1 MQHIAL
7 FHRFQS
13 VRTSILYGR
22 ASSPGRWRTVSESEY
37 DTSSV
42 EEELGDSPQ
51 ASIDGDARSDKF
63 EEHLQTFADDKTRP
77 EQAAE
82 AQSVSDGDKSL
93 KEREELLPLLDPL
106 GQVIKE
112 IRSLSG
118 FENFFVPL
126 TAEEIRGVAQTH
138 PIVVL
143 VGSILHQDAIV
154 LSRDKVDHVDLCEAV
169 DSKHFIAPEK
179 LRELSREDMS
189 AIIDDS
195 NDFSVRNDYLC
206 EILQKL
212 WKGVAEPI
220 SNTIGFEKL
229 NRTPTIKEI
238 ILSSSKRHII
248 WMRTGD
254 FHRLPINM
262 ALDGSSSPP
271 TSFCAYAT
279 SSFTSSFRALLAGQS
294 RQHIFKKEEVSGS
307 ILSMPPRSQRP
318 SDGEQNMDTR
328 SLRSRGLWIRNAH
341 EECSRVQK
349 ACPGIQWEVLERPS
363 PRTVKEHGLES
374 HFLHL
379 ICHGVSIPDN
389 PMQSYLQLWDR
400 SAGDKGRPARLTIS
414 QIAQWNTS
422 NSCLAFLSSCSTADA
437 AAPTLY
443 EENLDVCNAINLAGI
458 CDVVGSMWPIPDE
471 VGAVVADEFW
481 RFINLGIR
489 DGENY
494 DSHEVAIALNVG
506 IVIAATKNPGEA
518 LNWAGFIRIGENF
531 PPTSK

>member
-1 MQHIAL
+1 MSIDACATALVLGEMDEALEVLEEGRALLLGDFDKLLKDLDRLEVQHIAL

-22 ASSPGRWRTVSESEY
+22 ASSSGSWRT
-37 DTSSV
+37 
-42 EEELGDSPQ
+42 
-51 ASIDGDARSDKF
+51 
-63 EEHLQTFADDKTRP
+63 
-77 EQAAE
+77 
-82 AQSVSDGDKSL
+82 
-93 KEREELLPLLDPL
+93 EREELLPLLDPL

-118 FENFFVPL
+118 FEDFLVPL
-126 TAEEIRGVAQTH
+126 TAKEIRGAAQTH

-169 DSKHFIAPEK
+169 DPEHFIAPEE

-195 NDFSVRNDYLC
+195 NDFSVRNHYLC
-206 EILQKL
+206 DILQRL

-229 NRTPTIKEI
+229 NRSPTVEEI
-238 ILSSSKRHII
+238 LLNSCKRHII

-254 FHRLPINM
+254 FHRLTINM

-271 TSFCAYAT
+271 TPFCAYAT

-307 ILSMPPRSQRP
+307 IISMPPKSQKL
-318 SDGEQNMDTR
+318 SNGEQNMDTR
-328 SLRSRGLWIRNAH
+328 SLRSRGLWIRNVY
-341 EECSRVQK
+341 EECS
-349 ACPGIQWEVLERPS
+349 
-363 PRTVKEHGLES
+363 RTVKEHSLES

-400 SAGDKGRPARLTIS
+400 STGDKGRPARLTIS

-422 NSCLAFLSSCSTADA
+422 NSCLAFLSSCSMADA
-437 AAPTLY
+437 AAPALY
-443 EENLDVCNAINLAGI
+443 EENLDVCNALNLAGI
-458 CDVVGSMWPIPDE
+458 CDVVGSMWPIPDK
-471 VGAVVADEFW
+471 VGAMVAEGFW
-481 RFINLGIR
+481 SFINLGIQ

-494 DSHEVAIALNVG
+494 DSYEVAMALNAG
-506 IVIAATKNPGEA
+506 IVVAATKNPGEA
-518 LNWAGFIRIGENF
+518 LN
-531 PPTSK
+531 